1 MRREWEHA
9 QQQPG
14 GNAAQRVDFLANL
27 NERIVTKMG
36 EEMAVRVQKFIF
48 VQKYIVVCKCK

>member
-1 MRREWEHA
+1 MRREWEHT
-9 QQQPG
+9 QQQAG

-36 EEMAVRVQKFIF
+36 EEMAVRVQKYIF